1 VRQTAP
7 PVSICGWSARRPFVR
22 SAAGLGLEVVNVF
35 QCEVRPAEWTCSLAN
50 LGGLSAAADR
60 RNVPSLP
67 PPDFRRRID
76 GNELAF
82 DERRVAFDEPRVG
95 VCRSLA

>member
-1 VRQTAP
+1 
-7 PVSICGWSARRPFVR
+7 
-22 SAAGLGLEVVNVF
+22 
-35 QCEVRPAEWTCSLAN
+35 